1 MIEVKKT
8 SLLLIAPFHDWKVGN
23 RTAQRYLFISLLPP
37 TFLPMYKKAYIYIYI
52 YSLLPPTFL
61 PMYIESLHLYIIH
74 IMPHCYCYITFILH
88 FFYFKI
94 M

>member
-37 TFLPMYKKAYIYIYI
+37 TFLPMY
-52 YSLLPPTFL
+52 
-61 PMYIESLHLYIIH
+61 IESLHLYIIH
-74 IMPHCYCYITFILH
+74 IMPHCYCYITFIFH